1 MGGQI
6 RMTGLIS
13 GLDTDA
19 VVQQLVSAKSV
30 KVTKKKNEQKKL
42 EWKQE
47 KWKSMNSQVYNFFKG
62 KLDEFT
68 MTSAFNIKG
77 AKVADSAVASATASA
92 SAVTGSHSLVVT
104 ALAQSSYLTGG
115 QLTGDKAG
123 DASSKLSDLSISTGT
138 INIKYKDKDYAID
151 ISDDTSLAGIASKIS
166 SETGLTASYDAKNQR
181 FFISGDS
188 DNFEISGDLAE
199 KLGIK
204 VAADGTTSSGNY
216 LKGSKAKI
224 TLDGAEYE
232 SDKNTFEING
242 LTVNATKVGSSTIT
256 VDKDVYAVYN
266 KIVAFF
272 DEYNT
277 LINAMDKAYNAD
289 AAKGYDVLTDE
300 QKDALSDK
308 EVEDWE
314 NKIKDSL
321 LRRDKNLND
330 VISIFKDAM
339 QYSYTD
345 SAGTKY
351 TLADFGIG
359 TLSYF
364 LAKENERN
372 AIHIDGNEKD
382 EDTKGETDKL
392 KSMIINNPDAVTDF
406 FSGLAKQFHTAMD
419 KNMASVINTRS
430 RYKVYDDKALQSEY
444 DKMKEDITAMEDKIA
459 AIEDKYYK
467 QFAAMETALAGLQE
481 KQNALAGLLNM

>member
-30 KVTKKKNEQKKL
+30 KVTKKKNQQKKL

-62 KLDEFT
+62 KLDTFT
-68 MTSAFNIKG
+68 MTSAFNEKG
-77 AKVADSAVASATASA
+77 AKVADSAVASATAAS
-92 SAVTGSHSLVVT
+92 SAVTGSHSLEVIS
-104 ALAQSSYLTGG
+104 LAQSSYLTGAA
-115 QLTGDKAG
+115 LTGDKYA
-123 DASSKLSDLSISTGT
+123 DASSKIGSAGT
-138 INIKYKDKDYAID
+138 IKITYKGQEKTID
-151 ISDDTSLAGIASKIS
+151 ISDDTSLSGIASKIS

-188 DNFEISGDLAE
+188 NDFEISGDLANS
-199 KLGIK
+199 LGIN
-204 VAADGTTSSGNY
+204 VDSDGNSAGNY
-216 LKGSKAKI
+216 LKGAKAEI
-224 TLDGAEYE
+224 TLDGATYT

-242 LTVNATKVGSSTIT
+242 LTINATKEGSSTIT
-256 VDKDVYAVYN
+256 VDKDVDAVYN

-277 LINAMDKAYNAD
+277 IINAMDKAYNAD

-321 LRRDKNLND
+321 LRRDKNLGD
-330 VISIFKDAM
+330 VIDIFKDAM
-339 QYSYTD
+339 SYSYTD
-345 SAGTKY
+345 SSGTKY
-351 TLADFGIG
+351 TLADFGMG

-382 EDTKGETDKL
+382 DDTKSEPDKL
-392 KSMIINNPDAVTDF
+392 KSMIINNPDVLENF

-419 KNMASVINTRS
+419 KNMASVTNTRS

>member
-19 VVQQLVSAKSV
+19 VVQQLVSAKSM
-30 KVTKKKNEQKKL
+30 KVTKKKNQQKKL

-92 SAVTGSHSLVVT
+92 SAVTGSHSLEVIS
-104 ALAQSSYLTGG
+104 LAQTSYLTGAE
-115 QLTGDKAG
+115 LTGNDKYG
-123 DASSKLSDLSISTGT
+123 DASSTLSDLGLSGDSIT
-138 INIKYKDKDYAID
+138 IKYKGEEKTIS
-151 ISDDTSLAGIASKIS
+151 ISDDTSLAGIASKIKDS
-166 SETGLTASYDAKNQR
+166 TGLTASYDAKNKR
-181 FFISGDS
+181 FFISGDAN
-188 DNFEISGDLAE
+188 DFEISGDLAE
-199 KLGIK
+199 SLGIK
-204 VAADGTTSSGNY
+204 VNADGTSSGNY

-256 VDKDVYAVYN
+256 VDKDVDAVYN

-321 LRRDKNLND
+321 LRRDKNLSD

-351 TLADFGIG
+351 TLADFGMG

-382 EDTKGETDKL
+382 EDTKGEKDKL

-430 RYKVYDDKALQSEY
+430 RYKV
-444 DKMKEDITAMEDKIA
+444 
-459 AIEDKYYK
+459 
-467 QFAAMETALAGLQE
+467 
-481 KQNALAGLLNM
+481 

>member
-19 VVQQLVSAKSV
+19 VVQQLVSAKSM
-30 KVTKKKNEQKKL
+30 KVTKKKNQQKKL

-62 KLDEFT
+62 KLDTFT
-68 MTSAFNIKG
+68 MTSAFNEKG
-77 AKVADSAVASATASA
+77 AKVADSTVASATASA
-92 SAVTGSHSLVVT
+92 SAVTGSHSLEVT
-104 ALAQSSYLTGG
+104 ALAQSSYLTGAA
-115 QLTGDKAG
+115 LTGDKYA
-123 DASSKLSDLSISTGT
+123 DASSKIGDTGT
-138 INIKYKDKDYAID
+138 IKITYKGQEKTID
-151 ISDDTSLAGIASKIS
+151 ISDDTSLSGIASKIS

-188 DNFEISGDLAE
+188 NDFKIEGSLAE
-199 KLGIK
+199 SLGIK
-204 VAADGTTSSGNY
+204 VNADGTSSGNY

-242 LTVNATKVGSSTIT
+242 LTINATKEGSSTIT
-256 VDKDVYAVYN
+256 VDKDVDAVYN

-277 LINAMDKAYNAD
+277 IINAMDKAYNAD
-289 AAKGYDVLTDE
+289 AAKGYDVLTEE

-321 LRRDKNLND
+321 LRRDKNLGD
-330 VISIFKDAM
+330 VIDIFKDAM
-339 QYSYTD
+339 SYSYTD
-345 SAGTKY
+345 SSGTKY
-351 TLADFGIG
+351 TLADFGMG

-382 EDTKGETDKL
+382 DDTKSEPDKL
-392 KSMIINNPDAVTDF
+392 KSMIINNPDVVENF

-419 KNMASVINTRS
+419 KNMASVTNTRS